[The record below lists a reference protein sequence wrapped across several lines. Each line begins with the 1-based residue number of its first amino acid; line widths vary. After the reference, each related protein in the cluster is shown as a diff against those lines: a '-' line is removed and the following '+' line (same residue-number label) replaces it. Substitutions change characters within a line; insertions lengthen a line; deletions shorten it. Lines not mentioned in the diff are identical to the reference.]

1 MPLADWVI
9 PPAFR
14 RVGEKKAKPAAA
26 DQDVPAAPL
35 PERAGYVPGIPQG
48 GLNEYAQA
56 IGASTGTDRRTQMQE
71 LYDSYVTC
79 TWSWVCV
86 QVTAR
91 TVTAGG
97 LFTDWDSDTQEGD
110 QEEPDK
116 PPEVVALER
125 FYSFCNPTQDIR
137 QILRNAVAD
146 LLVFGDALFE
156 VVWNGPVPV
165 ALYNQDVVTT
175 TPTTDEHGEISKWVQ
190 VTDYGQRAEFEPR
203 EIIHVSLDSARPGM
217 FGVSPTQ
224 AMLTAIASWLFA
236 AATEE
241 EMLRKGLPPTVHADL
256 PASYSATESERW
268 RNQAAAQNLGSANI
282 GVPWVTKNGGKLA
295 ELQAG
300 KLADVLEAKDRAR
313 DEIVAG
319 YGVPPAQA
327 FIIESGNL
335 GGGTGD
341 SQFRSYM
348 INTCDPIGA
357 ILLEKLNYHIAWQG
371 FGVKGWRS
379 KFREV
384 DYRDSVVIEQIR
396 DTRVRNGSWTR
407 NRYAAEIGEPTVEGG
422 DVPVLVERQ
431 AIIAWK
437 DIQRYSDAQ
446 IAQAE
451 AAAATAGGAAPPPR
465 QESLEG
471 RRARLRE
478 ALAAYHRAG
487 QITEGAVVRPESGED
502 IAQAV
507 YAQLA
512 PDFPADAIAWV
523 KDAAW
528 EGPVRVPADQIDM
541 ADRDQWTAS
550 GEPSKVAALVR
561 KLRGKHA
568 KGKTLKPVILVRAD
582 GSDTDIIA
590 DGHHRVLAYLQAAQP
605 VYAYVGR
612 VKAATGPWTA
622 MGAAQRKEA
631 A

>member
-1 MPLADWVI
+1 MPLADWVV

-14 RVGEKKAKPAAA
+14 RVSEKKRQPAAA
-26 DQDVPAAPL
+26 AQDAVPSGPL

-56 IGASTGTDRRTQMQE
+56 VGASTGTDRRTQLQE

-110 QEEPDK
+110 QQEPDK

-137 QILRNAVAD
+137 QILRNAIAD
-146 LLVFGDALFE
+146 LLVFGDALLE
-156 VVWNGPVPV
+156 IVWSGPVPV

-236 AATEE
+236 SATEE
-241 EMLRKGLPPTVHADL
+241 EMLRKGLPPTLHADL
-256 PASYSATESERW
+256 PASYSPAESERW

-282 GVPWVTKNGGKLA
+282 GVPWVTRGGGKLTQLA
-295 ELQAG
+295 AG
-300 KLADVLEAKDRAR
+300 KLADVLTAKDRAR

-348 INTCDPIGA
+348 INTCDPLGA
-357 ILLEKLNYHIAWQG
+357 IVLEKLNYHIAVQG
-371 FGVKGWRS
+371 FGVQGWRS

-396 DTRVRNGSWTR
+396 DMRVRNGSWTR
-407 NRYAAEIGEPTVEGG
+407 NRYAAEISEPTVDGG

-451 AAAATAGGAAPPPR
+451 AAAVTAGTPPPAR
-465 QESLEG
+465 QESLEA

-478 ALAAYHRAG
+478 ALTVYHRSG
-487 QITEGAVVRPESGED
+487 MITEAAAARD
-502 IAQAV
+502 ADATAQAV
-507 YAQLA
+507 RDQLA
-512 PDFPADAIAWV
+512 RSFPAADTGWV
-523 KDAAW
+523 LKADWA
-528 EGPVRVPADQIDM
+528 GPQRIPADHIDTSDK
-541 ADRDQWTAS
+541 ASWAASHQPSRVARITARL
-550 GEPSKVAALVR
+550 GGGHA
-561 KLRGKHA
+561 RGRA
-568 KGKTLKPVILVRAD
+568 PKPVVLVQTP
-582 GSDTDIIA
+582 GNGKLIVA
-590 DGHHRVLAYLQAAQP
+590 DGHHRVLAYEKAGQA
-605 VYAYVGR
+605 VLAYVGT
-612 VKAATGPWTA
+612 VDSDTGPWDE
-622 MGAAQRKEA
+622 MHSSQLRKESA